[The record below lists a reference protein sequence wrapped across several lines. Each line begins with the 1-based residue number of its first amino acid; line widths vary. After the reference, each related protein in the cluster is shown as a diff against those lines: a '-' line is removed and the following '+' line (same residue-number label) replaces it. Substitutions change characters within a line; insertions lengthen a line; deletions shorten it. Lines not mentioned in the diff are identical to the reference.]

1 MPIRGLHH
9 VNLRGVPAQVRE
21 MRDLYCNV
29 LGLTEGPRPPFLS
42 TGAWLYAGE
51 LPLVHLVEDVSGP
64 SHANRMD
71 VLAVDHV
78 AFACQ
83 GFDEMRGRLEARG
96 VAYTV
101 THVPMTG
108 APQINLRDPSGMK
121 VELAFSPDDQ
131 EPWCAGDAGEQEL
144 LQRRVR

>member
-21 MRDLYCNV
+21 MRDFYCNV

-96 VAYTV
+96 VAYTS
-101 THVPMTG
+101 HS
-108 APQINLRDPSGMK
+108 R
-121 VELAFSPDDQ
+121 PDDGGASDQ
-131 EPWCAGDAGEQEL
+131 SSRPLRHEGRVGIQPGRSGAVVC
-144 LQRRVR
+144 RRRG